1 MTRTISTNE
10 RADVAQRMQD
20 RGYAPLLLIALS
32 KRPVDSEWQTGSP
45 GNVANRL
52 RWNPDKNLGWRMGIQ
67 PNGKR
72 LLALDDDGG
81 LAALETKIGWLPPTW
96 TQSTPAGGKHRVF
109 RVPSGV
115 ELGNRVRF
123 SSLEVDVRCDR
134 GYIVCAPSELDDRD
148 KQTAGFYAVTQS
160 VALAELP
167 APWLA
172 CLRKVE
178 PPPPVPLPE
187 HLEPS
192 LERALAYTAQC
203 EPAVSGQGGH
213 QATFRVACK
222 CVEFALSIMD
232 TLTVLR
238 EFNRRCDPAWSE
250 AELRHK
256 AESAHGVAR
265 VQRGGK
271 LAGRAARERG
281 VR

>member
-1 MTRTISTNE
+1 M
-10 RADVAQRMQD
+10 V
-20 RGYAPLLLIALS
+20 LIARS
-32 KRPVDSEWQTGSP
+32 KRPVDTEWQNALCSD
-45 GNVANRL
+45 VCRRL
-52 RWNPDKNLGWRMGIQ
+52 RWNPDNNLGWRMGVQ

-72 LLALDDDGG
+72 LLAIDDDGG
-81 LAALETKIGWLPPTW
+81 LAAMALTLGDLPPTW
-96 TQSTPAGGKHRVF
+96 AQQTPSGGGHRVF
-109 RVPSGV
+109 RVPT
-115 ELGNRVRF
+115 EAKLGNRVRVAG
-123 SSLEVDVRCDR
+123 LGVDVRCDR

-148 KQTAGFYAVTQS
+148 KQTAGIYRVTQS
-160 VALAELP
+160 VAIAELP

-172 CLRKVE
+172 CLRHVDPPA
-178 PPPPVPLPE
+178 PPPLPA

-192 LERALAYTAQC
+192 LERALRYTAQC

-232 TLTVLR
+232 TLVVLR
-238 EFNRRCDPAWSE
+238 EFNRRCDPPWSE
-250 AELRHK
+250 AELLHK

-271 LAGRAARERG
+271 LAAQAARDRG